1 MKDDSVAR
9 SVAAGLRALIVAAV
23 SLMLTL
29 VHAAVSQPFVSL
41 DGLARFGER
50 APFQHRLLVPLFAA
64 AGKLLTPW
72 PTPTIYLVVEACA
85 WAALVACARQIVIG
99 LDSRRSPWTT
109 GLVALTV
116 VFPVSAQVI
125 WPARFRVFAG
135 VVPIGD
141 INAIVHPFSHIVAL
155 PNLYYPWDVPS
166 AAFVLAIIACV
177 LRLREAPT
185 AGRVSTYLAIAAVA
199 CLNRETTVLLVPLS
213 VWSVWR
219 SWPRG
224 RSIAFGAAQ
233 VMAWAILMGA
243 IAWASQAPP
252 NDKATLPGGVY
263 EWYLWTNL
271 RTLTYPLYVLTT
283 LVPLAAGA
291 WLPTLLYWRAAPP
304 AARAVAILYVVPA
317 MLVAIAFGVLHE
329 TRIFT
334 EPAAALWVVAL
345 FTIHARTERP
355 HRSGALL
362 R

>member
-1 MKDDSVAR
+1 MKDDSGSR
-9 SVAAGLRALIVAAV
+9 SVAVGFWALIVAAV
-23 SLMLTL
+23 SVMLTL

-41 DGLARFGER
+41 DALARFEER
-50 APFQHRLLVPLFAA
+50 APFQHRLLVPLLAA
-64 AGKLLTPW
+64 TGKLLTPW
-72 PTPTIYLVVEACA
+72 STPTIYWVVEACA

-99 LDSRRSPWTT
+99 LDSRLSRWTT
-109 GLVALTV
+109 RLVALTV
-116 VFPVSAQVI
+116 VLPVSAQVI

-135 VVPIGD
+135 GVPIGD
-141 INAIVHPFSHIVAL
+141 INAIVHPLSHIVAL

-166 AAFVLAIIACV
+166 AAFVLALITCV
-177 LRLREAPT
+177 LRLHEAPT
-185 AGRVSTYLAIAAVA
+185 AGRVFTYLAIAVVA

-233 VMAWAILMGA
+233 VFAWAILMGA
-243 IAWASQAPP
+243 IAWALQAPP
-252 NDKATLPGGVY
+252 NVEATLPGGVY

-271 RTLTYPLYVLTT
+271 NTLTYPLYVLTT

-291 WLPTLLYWRAAPP
+291 WLPALVYWRAGPA
-304 AARAVAILYVVPA
+304 AARAVAILYVLPA
-317 MLVAIAFGVLHE
+317 MLVAITFGVLHE

-334 EPAAALWVVAL
+334 EAAAALWVVAL
-345 FTIHARTERP
+345 LTLHARAR
-355 HRSGALL
+355 R